1 LVFSR
6 VDDIERCF
14 WCYFFYRKVSLKL
27 KIIFLKLSYKICDV
41 IQDQKYYATIMGQ
54 PKNKLNVAEIRMLR
68 WMNGH
73 IRQDKIRNDCIRER
87 TS

>member
-41 IQDQKYYATIMGQ
+41 IQDQK
-54 PKNKLNVAEIRMLR
+54 
-68 WMNGH
+68 
-73 IRQDKIRNDCIRER
+73 
-87 TS
+87 